1 MSRTRLAAIAAT
13 FTCALMLVGG
23 TGVASAQTA
32 PAATQTLAK
41 TIKVTGASK
50 SGKKLKAKYTISR
63 FIAKGNKTY
72 ALGTLKGTL
81 GGKHFTKRNVRMPFA
96 QTTGG
101 AAAAQATSCQVLD
114 LVVNPITLNLLG
126 LVVHTDTIHLN
137 ITAVPGAG
145 NLLGNLLCG
154 ILGILNPV
162 TGGTT
167 GGLTGAQLAQ
177 LLNAILGALTPVL
190 GG

>member
-1 MSRTRLAAIAAT
+1 
-13 FTCALMLVGG
+13 MLV
-23 TGVASAQTA
+23 AQST
-32 PAATQTLAK
+32 
-41 TIKVTGASK
+41 
-50 SGKKLKAKYTISR
+50 
-63 FIAKGNKTY
+63 
-72 ALGTLKGTL
+72 
-81 GGKHFTKRNVRMPFA
+81 
-96 QTTGG
+96 G

-114 LVVNPITLNLLG
+114 LVINPITLNLLG

-137 ITAVPGAG
+137 ITAVRGAG

-162 TGGTT
+162 TGGGT
-167 GGLTGAQLAQ
+167 GGLTGAGLAQ